1 MKHFTNS
8 NVKNTVVKFKEEL
21 SMTMKRW
28 IAVIV
33 AAALIFVSIGVNAL
47 SYIFTRDFTTVLD
60 DMLAMSE
67 SGYSETIIEDGVSAD
82 KIAVLTLDGVIQD
95 LGGAS
100 SIFSPAGYN
109 HAFFMSQLEEIR
121 LDENIK
127 GVVLRVNSPG
137 GGVVESA
144 DIYDALVEI
153 QQEREIPFYV
163 SMQGMAASGGY
174 YVAAPAD
181 KIFVNRETIT
191 GSIGVI
197 MESVNYAK
205 LAEKYGIDFNTIKTG
220 PYKDIMSPSRPMK
233 DDERA
238 MLQEMINDSYERFV
252 DIIEDGR
259 GMSEAEVK
267 KVADGRI
274 MNGRQAI
281 ESGLADEFGKTK
293 DVIEALK
300 ADYKLGDATVFEY
313 TNSDSWSSI
322 FGMKAA
328 SLVGRNIESEFIG
341 KLLSD
346 YNAPRMM
353 YLYGER

>member
-1 MKHFTNS
+1 
-8 NVKNTVVKFKEEL
+8 
-21 SMTMKRW
+21 MTMKRW
-28 IAVIV
+28 VAIIV
-33 AAALIFVSIGVNAL
+33 AAALLFVSIGVNSL
-47 SYIFTRDFTTVLD
+47 SYIFTRDFNGFFEEMMVT
-60 DMLAMSE
+60 SP
-67 SGYSETIIEDGVSAD
+67 SGYSETILEEGTAKE

-95 LGGAS
+95 LGDSS
-100 SIFSPAGYN
+100 SIFQPVGYN
-109 HAFFMSQLEEIR
+109 HQFFLSQLEEIR
-121 LDENIK
+121 EDDSVK

-144 DIYDALVEI
+144 DIYDAIRAI
-153 QQEREIPFYV
+153 QMEREIPLYV
-163 SMQGMAASGGY
+163 SMGGMAASGGY
-174 YVAAPAD
+174 YVSAPAD
-181 KIFVNRETIT
+181 KIFVNHETIT

-220 PYKDIMSPSRPMK
+220 PYKDIMSGSREMK

-252 DIIEDGR
+252 DIIEEGR
-259 GMSEAEVK
+259 GMTEAEVK
-267 KVADGRI
+267 AVADGRI

-281 ESGLADEFGKTK
+281 EAGLADEYGKAG
-293 DVIEALK
+293 DVIAAMKE
-300 ADYKLGDATVFEY
+300 DYNLQNATVFEY
-313 TNSDSWSSI
+313 TMGDSWTSLLGVKAGNL
-322 FGMKAA
+322 FG
-328 SLVGRNIESEFIG
+328 SNIESELIG